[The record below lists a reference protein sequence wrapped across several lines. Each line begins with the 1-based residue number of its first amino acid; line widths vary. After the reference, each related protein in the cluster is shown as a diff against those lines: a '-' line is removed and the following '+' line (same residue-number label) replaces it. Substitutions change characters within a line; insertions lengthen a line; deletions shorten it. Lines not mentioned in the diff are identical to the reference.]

1 MQASENIQIYNY
13 WSALKRRWL
22 PALATSSA
30 IIGVTYLHTSSR
42 IPIYSA
48 QGQILF
54 RQDKTSSLIGL
65 DSNEQTAD
73 LQSKTPLSTEA
84 RIIYSTPILQ
94 QALDAVNK
102 DNFQKS
108 HVNVRDLKEKLKIK
122 SIEETDILEI
132 TYESNDRKIA
142 ALIVNQLMNV
152 YVNKNL
158 LSNRAAV
165 ISAGDF
171 IITQLPRVKANV
183 YRADTAVRKFKEKN
197 KITDLNQAQKSV
209 AENIERTGSQL
220 DNIEAQLSDLN
231 SRSKGIQQK
240 LRMNP
245 QQAIAT
251 GLVSQSPAVQGAL
264 TGLQE
269 VQRKLAD
276 ARALYKEN
284 HPIIAQLID
293 KEAQLKSL
301 VSSEATR
308 VLQGQKTN
316 SNNSLQVGNTQ
327 QELIANLIKLE
338 VDRLGLAT
346 QKATLSKQQA
356 FYQQKAATLPQLQQ
370 QQREL
375 ERELSAS
382 QSTYETLLKSLQDI
396 KVKENQIVGNVQI
409 VEYAEIPEA
418 PINAS
423 NTSSIAAGSMAGI
436 LVAGAV
442 VYLLELTDRKIK
454 TVKEAGKLFEYRLLG
469 TIPVFKKIPESGKEM
484 LLVVDKPY
492 TYVWESYRMLLANLE
507 LASDKLLKVIVI
519 TSSVP
524 NEGRST
530 TCANLAAVMAQME
543 RRVLIIDADFRYPS
557 QHLIW
562 RIPNELGLMS
572 IIAEKVGFSESVIQ
586 TVRNNLDVITAGGSN
601 SKQNVLIDSRRIK
614 ALIKQCPKQY
624 DYVIIDTPPLVVAAD
639 ANILGKVAD
648 GVMLVTRPGIA
659 DAINSKV
666 VKEQLD
672 QSGQNILGIVVN
684 GVLLDN
690 EPYSYY
696 HAEGDYEK
704 LGFKK
709 RSMGRKKLLDKLKL
723 FNRS

>member
-13 WSALKRRWL
+13 WSAFKRRWL
-22 PALATSSA
+22 PALVTSSA
-30 IIGVTYLHTSSR
+30 IIGVTYLHTSSK

-65 DSNEQTAD
+65 DSNEQVAD

-152 YVNKNL
+152 YVNQNL
-158 LSNRAAV
+158 LSNRAAA

-251 GLVSQSPAVQGAL
+251 GLVSQSPAVQGVL

-301 VSSEATR
+301 VSAEATR

-562 RIPNELGLMS
+562 RISNELGLMS

-601 SKQNVLIDSRRIK
+601 SKQNVLLDSRRIK

-624 DYVIIDTPPLVVAAD
+624 DYVIIDTPPLMVAAD

-696 HAEGDYEK
+696 RAEGDYEK

-709 RSMGRKKLLDKLKL
+709 RSMSRKKLLDKLKL